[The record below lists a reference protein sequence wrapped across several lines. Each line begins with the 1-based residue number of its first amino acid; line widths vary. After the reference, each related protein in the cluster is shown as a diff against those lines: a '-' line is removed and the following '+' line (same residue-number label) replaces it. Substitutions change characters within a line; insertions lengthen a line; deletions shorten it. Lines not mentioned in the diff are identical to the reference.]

1 MIDFHSNMSGAKEN
15 YINCQ
20 ESIENENCL
29 ADSDTLNASLLEP
42 LVIPNFKQPNAPDV
56 HNTSLQLQR
65 RIINLESQVEQLK
78 TSESLLLLKIKQL
91 KDEIC
96 I

>member
-1 MIDFHSNMSGAKEN
+1 MSGAKEN

-65 RIINLESQVEQLK
+65 RIINLESQVIMI
-78 TSESLLLLKIKQL
+78 LLKL
-91 KDEIC
+91 RSFAYESGLL
-96 I
+96 